1 MLINKNQKNAT
12 NHHIS
17 TKSQSKTNRTNP
29 NLSTSSKRMNSSK
42 LDPTQTQ
49 TEKKNKQLINEKYEQ
64 KLHEIELAK
73 ETLEKELSEAVAQL
87 NKQETK
93 IYGIQKKNLDKFKSE
108 ILKYENIYY
117 EIKSKIEQISTQL
130 SQSENVENI
139 LYNQTFM
146 VFEDYLSYKNELVIL
161 RNKMKDKL
169 DKLNALEK
177 SFPKEFNFMQEDY
190 QLESDLKSLANDLK
204 VNKKNL
210 RLLDKD
216 TKTSSYTRE
225 QLLTQIVVLEAEV
238 EDVLNQIKAI
248 SSDNNVSDIEK
259 HITKNISDLIIWENL
274 KEIMKDYF
282 LGQQSINTSYASGA
296 TAHNNNNNNQM
307 NSSMLSDKLASNLEV
322 NLQRIKKELNEV
334 KKEKIKEK
342 NIIYEQIE
350 KAKHESSNAR
360 TKRSINKSK
369 AQETEHDTYSTLL
382 ALQQELE
389 NIIAVITQID
399 QDTKSLESLFM
410 KYIVLIRNNET
421 NVDEFEYRFKME
433 IIALMTRNTKLSEE
447 DTTSMLNLI
456 ELYFKELTAKNAKIH
471 SLQGKKVKT
480 QERIAILNGEIDH
493 LNEKI
498 KCNQLEMR
506 KLNEDNSNIET
517 QRKNIKQTITAR
529 NDNLKSNLQS
539 LGDAQ
544 FQLYLDTNR
553 EVLKNMKK
561 IYGLKILNKVSK
573 VQKEKFLENVII
585 DHTRKKENFNEYIS
599 FITKYEDV
607 DKYYKKEIE
616 NLNENYQALLQKYE
630 SCINYVANR
639 NKEKKILE
647 ESNNDLKE
655 KMEIILENQVQ
666 EIQIEKQKLQLK
678 YSVFFYLERINE
690 IQDKIEQLNESKRI
704 LMDDY
709 RNIQQ

>member
-1 MLINKNQKNAT
+1 MLINKNQKNAMSNNT
-12 NHHIS
+12 HYIN
-17 TKSQSKTNRTNP
+17 KSQSKTNRTNP

-93 IYGIQKKNLDKFKSE
+93 IYAIQKRNLDKFKSE

-130 SQSENVENI
+130 NQSEHVENI

-146 VFEDYLSYKNELVIL
+146 VFEDYLSYNNELIIL

-169 DKLNALEK
+169 EKLNALEK

-190 QLESDLKSLANDLK
+190 QLETDLKALASELK

-216 TKTSSYTRE
+216 TKTSSYSRE

-238 EDVLNQIKAI
+238 EDVLNQIKMI
-248 SSDNNVSDIEK
+248 SNDNNVNDIEQQ
-259 HITKNISDLIIWENL
+259 ITKNISDLIIWENL

-282 LGQQSINTSYASGA
+282 LGQQQQ
-296 TAHNNNNNNQM
+296 HH
-307 NSSMLSDKLASNLEV
+307 SSTTTLMSDKLANNLEM
-322 NLQRIKKELNEV
+322 NLQRIKTELNEV

-350 KAKHESSNAR
+350 KTKNDSNNAK
-360 TKRSINKSK
+360 TKRSLNKNKSHEI
-369 AQETEHDTYSTLL
+369 ETQTYNTLI

-399 QDTKSLESLFM
+399 HDTKALESLFM

-421 NVDEFEYRFKME
+421 NVDEFEHRFKTE
-433 IIALMTRNTKLSEE
+433 IIALMTRNAKLT
-447 DTTSMLNLI
+447 DDDITSMLTLI
-456 ELYFKELTAKNAKIH
+456 EHYFKELTTKNAKIH
-471 SLQGKKVKT
+471 SLQAKKLKT

-498 KCNQLEMR
+498 KCNQLEMQ
-506 KLNEDNSNIET
+506 KLTEDNTNIES

-585 DHTRKKENFNEYIS
+585 DHSRKKDNFNEYIS
-599 FITKYEDV
+599 FITRYEDV
-607 DKYYKKEIE
+607 VKCYKKEIE

-655 KMEIILENQVQ
+655 KMEIILENQVH
-666 EIQIEKQKLQLK
+666 EIQMEKQKLQLK